1 MFAVI
6 APGNVVANLAA
17 GAISE
22 AGAQQAG
29 DMMQVG
35 PAFPRGLCQRVIMSE
50 SRSWLFMSA
59 VISFEPLKLYGTFT
73 ELLMEAVTLFESL
86 ETARNV
92 HAAFLFLKDVV
103 RDCSWADKSQLC
115 IRN

>member
-1 MFAVI
+1 MVFLALSQWRCNRTHGCCRLWQVVFAVI

-35 PAFPRGLCQRVIMSE
+35 SAFP
-50 SRSWLFMSA
+50 
-59 VISFEPLKLYGTFT
+59 
-73 ELLMEAVTLFESL
+73 
-86 ETARNV
+86 
-92 HAAFLFLKDVV
+92 
-103 RDCSWADKSQLC
+103 
-115 IRN
+115 

>member
-1 MFAVI
+1 MACCWLWQVVFAVI

-35 PAFPRGLCQRVIMSE
+35 S
-50 SRSWLFMSA
+50 
-59 VISFEPLKLYGTFT
+59 
-73 ELLMEAVTLFESL
+73 
-86 ETARNV
+86 
-92 HAAFLFLKDVV
+92 AFL
-103 RDCSWADKSQLC
+103 
-115 IRN
+115 